1 LNAISK
7 ILVFGLVAFFFTNQ
21 KIHSQTLIDSLYSE
35 LNSNKDVQIKLDFL
49 KDASYKLL
57 ITNPDTIVYYSN
69 YALKLCEQTNNLQDK
84 ADFLGLLG
92 EAHQRKSNYSEA
104 LKYTFEAC
112 KICEKLNDRKSLASN
127 YNTIGSIYRVS
138 GKLEEALNFYNKALT
153 IRETEKDSA
162 AIAGSYNNIGIVYMI
177 KAEYDTGMAF
187 WGKSLAM
194 KLAIGDSLGA
204 STTMGNMAMYYR
216 DIGETEKAL
225 DYFNH
230 VIRIKK
236 SVNDYSSI
244 AINFQNIGELY
255 IKQNE
260 FKKGLDY
267 YNQSL
272 EQAKLSRSKQLMSF
286 SYLLLAKTYY
296 ANQNYQ
302 IAYDN
307 YMLYANLKDSVF
319 NESTAKNLDEI
330 ESKYENEKKAILI
343 ESLEKEKI
351 AQNEKQTLI
360 IISSVIGFLAMFII
374 ILIVFK
380 NYRQK
385 KKDHS
390 IISDQK
396 NILFEKNREI
406 TDSITYAKRLQD
418 AILPPAK
425 LIEEKLPNSFIVFQ
439 PKDVVSG
446 DFYWLEPLNGKI
458 IFAVADCTGHGV
470 PGAMVSVVC
479 SNALNRAVKEFK
491 LTEPAKIL
499 DKVRSLVIETFR
511 YGEQS
516 EEISIEEIKDGMDI
530 SLCLLDPKTNELEYA
545 GANNPL
551 WILRK
556 EVNEMEEVKANK
568 QPIGVYHD
576 NNKPFTNHKVKLSS
590 GDAIYLFSD
599 GFADQFGGEKGK
611 KLKYKPFKNILI
623 SLRNKSLADQK
634 NFLITEFE
642 NWKGE
647 MEQIDDV
654 CIMSVK
660 I

>member
-1 LNAISK
+1 M
-7 ILVFGLVAFFFTNQ
+7 
-21 KIHSQTLIDSLYSE
+21 
-35 LNSNKDVQIKLDFL
+35 
-49 KDASYKLL
+49 
-57 ITNPDTIVYYSN
+57 YYW
-69 YALKLCEQTNNLQDK
+69 E
-84 ADFLGLLG
+84 
-92 EAHQRKSNYSEA
+92 
-104 LKYTFEAC
+104 
-112 KICEKLNDRKSLASN
+112 KSL
-127 YNTIGSIYRVS
+127 
-138 GKLEEALNFYNKALT
+138 E
-153 IRETEKDSA
+153 
-162 AIAGSYNNIGIVYMI
+162 
-177 KAEYDTGMAF
+177 
-187 WGKSLAM
+187 M
-194 KLAIGDSLGA
+194 KLAIGDSLSA
-204 STTMGNMAMYYR
+204 STTMNNLAMYYR

-225 DYFNH
+225 DYFSRGL
-230 VIRIKK
+230 RIKK
-236 SVNDYSSI
+236 TVNDYTGI
-244 AINFQNIGELY
+244 AIAYQNLGELY
-255 IKQNE
+255 IKQNK
-260 FKKGLDY
+260 FNIGIDY
-267 YNQSL
+267 YKQSL
-272 EQAKLSRSKQLMSF
+272 EQAILSRSKQLMSF

-296 ANQNYQ
+296 DHGDYK

-307 YMLYANLKDSVF
+307 CMLYANIKDSVF
-319 NESTAKNLDEI
+319 NENTAKNLDEI

-343 ESLEKEKI
+343 ASLEKEKI
-351 AQNEKQTLI
+351 AQNEKQNLI
-360 IISSVIGFLAMFII
+360 VISSVLGFLAMLVI

-390 IISDQK
+390 IISEQK

-418 AILPPAK
+418 AILPPSS
-425 LIEEKLPNSFIVFQ
+425 LIDEKLPNSFIVFQ

-446 DFYWLEPLNGKI
+446 DFYWMESINDLT

-491 LTEPAKIL
+491 LIEPAKVL
-499 DKVRSLVIETFR
+499 DKVRELVIETFR
-511 YGEQS
+511 TGTKTGEVN
-516 EEISIEEIKDGMDI
+516 IEDIKDGMDI
-530 SLCLLDPKTNELEYA
+530 SLCVLNTKTYELEYS

-556 EVNEMEEVKANK
+556 GNIEIEEIKADK
-568 QPIGVYHD
+568 QPIGVYLSD
-576 NNKPFTNHKVKLSS
+576 KKPFTNHKVKLNT
-590 GDAIYLFSD
+590 GDSIYLFSD

-623 SLRNKSLADQK
+623 SIRDKSLNEQHDH
-634 NFLITEFE
+634 LIKAFD